1 MLTDDIR
8 ELIANGASTIE
19 IHRAAVASGMHSLR
33 DDGVRLCLEGVTTL
47 SEVQR
52 VVGDRR

>member
-1 MLTDDIR
+1 
-8 ELIANGASTIE
+8 
-19 IHRAAVASGMHSLR
+19 MHSLR